1 MILQKSFIEMFKLKV
16 PAPILEAQ
24 KQQTDPSHWVGSF
37 LFCDMSWFNSSIKKQ
52 ISCLAVLNFYSQ
64 DI

>member
-24 KQQTDPSHWVGSF
+24 KQQTDPSH
-37 LFCDMSWFNSSIKKQ
+37 
-52 ISCLAVLNFYSQ
+52 
-64 DI
+64 